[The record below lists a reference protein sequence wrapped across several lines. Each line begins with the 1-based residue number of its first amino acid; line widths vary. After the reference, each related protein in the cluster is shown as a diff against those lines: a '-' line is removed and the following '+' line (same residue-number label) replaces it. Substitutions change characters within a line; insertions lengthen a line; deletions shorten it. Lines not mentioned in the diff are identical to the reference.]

1 MSGIFAI
8 LLLQA
13 THLEDNA
20 MFFKKNRRDK
30 KPAQTQNAANSRFKM
45 DVDMATNVFI
55 KQGTYEQS
63 TGAQNAVFYTKL
75 T

>member
-1 MSGIFAI
+1 
-8 LLLQA
+8 
-13 THLEDNA
+13 